1 MDIHRTG
8 LRRAWLPALVAATTL
23 AACGGDDGGSVAGVS
38 ALAQGQQEG
47 AAASAADKQSLASR
61 ISPSGVPYASPASG
75 GRYRPVIANGQVQ
88 PSLSG
93 GTIEENAWV
102 DTSVDSDGDG
112 TRDRIHVRIVRPT
125 ETANGAR
132 TPVIVLASP
141 YYAGLAD
148 SPDHNVDV
156 ELDGTPHPAAN
167 AQAAAAAS
175 TSARIMAAAPQVR
188 MLQQVEAAAAG
199 RSWIEGYFIPRGFTI
214 VYADSLGTAGSDG
227 CPTILTRDES
237 VAMASVIRWLG
248 RDATAKDA
256 NGKTVVANWST
267 GHVGMYG
274 VSYDGT
280 LPKMV
285 ASLRTRGLDAIVPV
299 AGLTNM
305 YGYYRSGGLVRAPEG
320 YQGEDVDVYIKALLT
335 NAHPERCTHLID
347 EALQQEDRKTGDY
360 SPFWAARDI
369 PTGFA
374 VAPALVAQGLTDDNV
389 RVDQSTLWYL
399 AMRRQGVPTQL
410 WLHRLKH
417 TDPTRVPAMADAWTA
432 EVNRWFTRYL
442 IGYDNGVEH
451 DPRAVIEQAD
461 GTLLK
466 EADWAARHATPVTYF
481 AGGDGAGT
489 GSLLRLPTGGPLA
502 RFTDDARI
510 TALTLAN
517 APTGENRSRFETA
530 PLTAATRLSGAAT
543 ARVRLTFTAVAN
555 VTALL
560 VDRAPDGTATIVTRA
575 WTDPRNRWSE
585 WRSEPVLPG
594 MPYDLKLT
602 FMPRDYKLEAGHRLG
617 LVVLSSDNEATL
629 RPTPG
634 TGLTLDPAGTSV
646 TVPLASSSAGV

>member
-1 MDIHRTG
+1 MQIHVRG
-8 LRRAWLPALVAATTL
+8 SRRAWLPALVAAATL

-38 ALAQGQQEG
+38 ALAQAQGEAQDQQ
-47 AAASAADKQSLASR
+47 ADSAAQR
-61 ISPSGVPYASPASG
+61 RVSPSGVPYANPASG
-75 GRYRPVIANGQVQ
+75 GRYKPVISNGQVQ

-102 DTSVDSDGDG
+102 DTPVDSDGDG
-112 TRDRIHVRIVRPT
+112 TKDRIHVRIVRPS
-125 ETANGAR
+125 ETASGAR

-148 SPDHNVDV
+148 SPNHDVDV
-156 ELDGTPHPAAN
+156 ELDGTPHPVAT
-167 AQAAAAAS
+167 AAAAGGA
-175 TSARIMAAAPQVR
+175 SARAMAAAPQVR
-188 MLQQVEAAAAG
+188 MLQQLEAAAAG
-199 RSWIEGYFIPRGFTI
+199 RSWIESYFIPRGFTI

-256 NGKTVVANWST
+256 SGKAVVASWST

-299 AGLTNM
+299 AGLSNM

-335 NAHPERCTHLID
+335 NAHPERCTHLVD

-369 PTGFA
+369 PTARA

-389 RVDQSTLWYL
+389 RVDQSTSWYL
-399 AMRRQGVPTQL
+399 AMRRQRVPTQL

-442 IGYDNGVEH
+442 IGIDNGVES
-451 DPRAVIEQAD
+451 DPRAVVEQAD

-466 EADWAARHATPVTYF
+466 ETDWAARRATPVAYF
-481 AGGDGAGT
+481 AGGDGASTGT
-489 GSLLRLPTGGPLA
+489 LLRTPSGGPLA
-502 RFTDDARI
+502 RFTDDATI
-510 TALTLAN
+510 PALTLAN
-517 APTGENRSRFETA
+517 ATTGEHRSRFETA
-530 PLTAATRLSGAAT
+530 PFATATRLSGTAT
-543 ARVRLTFTAVAN
+543 ARVRLTFTGVAN

-575 WTDPRNRWSE
+575 WTDPRNRVSDWFSE
-585 WRSEPVLPG
+585 SVLPG

-602 FMPRDYKLEAGHRLG
+602 FMPRDYKLEAGHKLG

-634 TGLTLDPAGTSV
+634 TGLALDPAGTSV
-646 TVPLASSSAGV
+646 TVPLVSS

>member
-1 MDIHRTG
+1 MNFHRIG
-8 LRRAWLPALVAATTL
+8 ARRAWLPALVAAATL

-38 ALAQGQQEG
+38 ALAQGQQDDAAA
-47 AAASAADKQSLASR
+47 AAASAPSLASR
-61 ISPSGVPYASPASG
+61 ISPSGVPYANPTSG
-75 GRYRPVIANGQVQ
+75 GRYRPVIDNGQVQ

-93 GTIEENAWV
+93 GTIEDNAWV

-112 TRDRIHVRIVRPT
+112 KRDRIHVRIVRPA

-148 SPDHNVDV
+148 SPDHDVDV
-156 ELDGTPHPAAN
+156 ELDGTPH
-167 AQAAAAAS
+167 AAAAAEGAA
-175 TSARIMAAAPQVR
+175 SAHIMAAAPQVR
-188 MLQQVEAAAAG
+188 IQQQLEAAAAG
-199 RSWIEGYFIPRGFTI
+199 RSWIETYFVPRGFTI

-256 NGKTVVANWST
+256 NGKNVVASWST

-299 AGLTNM
+299 AGLSNM

-347 EALQQEDRKTGDY
+347 EALQKEDRTTGDY

-369 PTGFA
+369 PTARA

-389 RVDQSTLWYL
+389 RVDQSTSWHL

-442 IGYDNGVEH
+442 VGYDNGVER

-466 EADWAARHATPVTYF
+466 EADWAARHATPVAYF

-489 GSLLRLPTGGPLA
+489 GTLLQMPSGGPLA

-510 TALTLAN
+510 PALTLAN
-517 APTGENRSRFETA
+517 TATGEHRSRFETA
-530 PLTAATRLSGAAT
+530 PLTAATRLSGSAT
-543 ARVRLTFTAVAN
+543 ARVRLTFSGAAN

-575 WTDPRNRWSE
+575 WTDPRNRVSDWLSQ
-585 WRSEPVLPG
+585 PVLPG

-602 FMPRDYKLEAGHRLG
+602 FMPRDYTLEAGHRLG

-634 TGLTLDPAGTSV
+634 TGLALDPAGTSV
-646 TVPLASSSAGV
+646 TVPLVSS

>member
-1 MDIHRTG
+1 MTFHRTG

-38 ALAQGQQEG
+38 ALAQSQQEG
-47 AAASAADKQSLASR
+47 AAAAADAQSKGAR
-61 ISPSGVPYASPASG
+61 VSPSGVPYASPGGS

-102 DTSVDSDGDG
+102 DTPVDSDGDG
-112 TRDRIHVRIVRPT
+112 ARDRIHVRIVRPS
-125 ETANGAR
+125 ETASGAR

-148 SPDHNVDV
+148 SPDHDVDV
-156 ELDGTPHPAAN
+156 ELDGSPHPAAD
-167 AQAAAAAS
+167 AS
-175 TSARIMAAAPQVR
+175 ASPSASARIMAAAPQTR
-188 MLQQVEAAAAG
+188 MFQQLEAAAAG
-199 RSWIEGYFIPRGFTI
+199 RSWIETYFVPRGFTI

-248 RDATAKDA
+248 HDATAKDA
-256 NGKTVVANWST
+256 NGKAVVANWST

-347 EALQQEDRKTGDY
+347 EALRKEDRKTGDY

-369 PTGFA
+369 PTALA

-389 RVDQSTLWYL
+389 RVDQSTLWHL

-410 WLHRLKH
+410 WLHRQKH

-442 IGYDNGVEH
+442 IGADNDVER

-466 EADWAARHATPVTYF
+466 EADWAARRATPVTYF

-489 GSLLRLPTGGPLA
+489 GTLLRLPTGGPLA

-510 TALTLAN
+510 APLALAN
-517 APTGENRSRFETA
+517 APTGEHRGRFETA
-530 PLTAATRLSGAAT
+530 PFTAATRLSGAAT
-543 ARVRLTFTAVAN
+543 ARVRLAFTATAN
-555 VTALL
+555 VTVLL
-560 VDRAPDGTATIVTRA
+560 VDRAPDGSATIVTRA
-575 WTDPRNRWSE
+575 WTDPRNRLSDWLTQ
-585 WRSEPVLPG
+585 PVLPG

-602 FMPRDYKLEAGHRLG
+602 FMPRDYRVEAGHRLG

-646 TVPLASSSAGV
+646 TVPLVAS

>member
-1 MDIHRTG
+1 MNIHRTG
-8 LRRAWLPALVAATTL
+8 MHRAWLPALVAAATL
-23 AACGGDDGGSVAGVS
+23 AACGGDDGGGVAGVS
-38 ALAQGQQEG
+38 ALAQGQGQ
-47 AAASAADKQSLASR
+47 AQDQQADSAAQR
-61 ISPSGVPYASPASG
+61 RVSPSGVPYANLAGS
-75 GRYRPVIANGQVQ
+75 GRYKPVISNGQVQ

-102 DTSVDSDGDG
+102 DTPVDSDRDG
-112 TRDRIHVRIVRPT
+112 TKDRIHVRIVRPS
-125 ETANGAR
+125 ETASGAR

-148 SPDHNVDV
+148 SPNHDVDV
-156 ELDGTPHPAAN
+156 ELDGTPHPAA
-167 AQAAAAAS
+167 AAAAAGGAS
-175 TSARIMAAAPQVR
+175 TRVMAAAPQVR
-188 MLQQVEAAAAG
+188 MLQQLEAAAAG
-199 RSWIEGYFIPRGFTI
+199 RSWIESYFIPRGFTI

-248 RDATAKDA
+248 RDAAAKDA
-256 NGKTVVANWST
+256 SGKAVVASWST

-299 AGLTNM
+299 AGLSNM

-335 NAHPERCTHLID
+335 NAHPERCTHLVD

-369 PTGFA
+369 PTAHA

-389 RVDQSTLWYL
+389 RVDQSTSWYL
-399 AMRRQGVPTQL
+399 AMRRQSVPTQL

-442 IGYDNGVEH
+442 IGVDNGVEG
-451 DPRAVIEQAD
+451 DPRAVVEQAD

-466 EADWAARHATPVTYF
+466 ETDWAARRATPVAYF

-489 GSLLRLPTGGPLA
+489 GTLLRTPSGGPLA
-502 RFTDDARI
+502 RFTDDATI
-510 TALTLAN
+510 PALTLAN
-517 APTGENRSRFETA
+517 ATTGEHRGRFETA
-530 PLTAATRLSGAAT
+530 PFASATRIAGTAT
-543 ARVRLTFTAVAN
+543 ARVRLTFTGVAN

-575 WTDPRNRWSE
+575 WTDPRNRVSDWF
-585 WRSEPVLPG
+585 SEPVLPG

-602 FMPRDYKLEAGHRLG
+602 FMPRDYKLEAGHKLG

-629 RPTPG
+629 RPAPG
-634 TGLTLDPAGTSV
+634 TGLALDPAGTSV
-646 TVPLASSSAGV
+646 TVPLVSS

>member
-1 MDIHRTG
+1 MQFHFRG
-8 LRRAWLPALVAATTL
+8 SRRAWLPALVAAATL

-38 ALAQGQQEG
+38 ALAQSQGQDQQG
-47 AAASAADKQSLASR
+47 DSAASADNASGR
-61 ISPSGVPYASPASG
+61 VSPSGVPYANPASG
-75 GRYRPVIANGQVQ
+75 GRYRPVISNGQVQ

-102 DTSVDSDGDG
+102 DTPVDSDGDG
-112 TRDRIHVRIVRPT
+112 TRDRIHVRIVRPS

-148 SPDHNVDV
+148 SPNHDVDV
-156 ELDGTPHPAAN
+156 ELDGTPHPAA
-167 AQAAAAAS
+167 AAAAPGGA
-175 TSARIMAAAPQVR
+175 SARIMAAAPQVR
-188 MLQQVEAAAAG
+188 MLQQLEAAAAG
-199 RSWIEGYFIPRGFTI
+199 RSWIEGYFVQRGFTI

-256 NGKTVVANWST
+256 TGKPVVANWST

-299 AGLTNM
+299 AGLSNM

-347 EALQQEDRKTGDY
+347 EALQQEDRKTGNY

-369 PTGFA
+369 PTAYA

-389 RVDQSTLWYL
+389 RTDQSTSWYL

-442 IGYDNGVEH
+442 IGVDNGVDR
-451 DPRAVIEQAD
+451 DPRAVVEQAD

-466 EADWAARHATPVTYF
+466 EADWAARHATPVAYF

-489 GSLLRLPTGGPLA
+489 GTLLRMPSGGPLA
-502 RFTDDARI
+502 RFTDDASI
-510 TALTLAN
+510 PALTLAN
-517 APTGENRSRFETA
+517 ATTGEHRGRFETA
-530 PLTAATRLSGAAT
+530 PFTAATRLSGTAT
-543 ARVRLTFTAVAN
+543 ARVRLTFTGVAN

-575 WTDPRNRWSE
+575 WTDPRNRLSDWF
-585 WRSEPVLPG
+585 SEPVLPG

-602 FMPRDYKLEAGHRLG
+602 FMPRDYKLEAGHKLG

-634 TGLTLDPAGTSV
+634 TGLALVPAGTSV
-646 TVPLASSSAGV
+646 TVPLVSS

>member
-1 MDIHRTG
+1 MQFHFRG
-8 LRRAWLPALVAATTL
+8 SRRAWLPALVAAATL

-38 ALAQGQQEG
+38 ALAQGQGQNQQG
-47 AAASAADKQSLASR
+47 DSAASVDNASGR
-61 ISPSGVPYASPASG
+61 VSPSGVPYANPASG
-75 GRYRPVIANGQVQ
+75 GRYRPVISNGQVQ

-102 DTSVDSDGDG
+102 DTPVDSDGDG
-112 TRDRIHVRIVRPT
+112 TRDRIHVRIVRPS

-148 SPDHNVDV
+148 SPNHDVDV
-156 ELDGTPHPAAN
+156 ELDGSPHPAA
-167 AQAAAAAS
+167 AAAAPGGA
-175 TSARIMAAAPQVR
+175 SARIMAAAPQVR
-188 MLQQVEAAAAG
+188 MLQQLEAAAAG
-199 RSWIEGYFIPRGFTI
+199 RSWIEGYFVQRGFTI

-256 NGKTVVANWST
+256 NGKPVVANWST

-299 AGLTNM
+299 AGLSNM

-347 EALQQEDRKTGDY
+347 EALQQEDRKTGNY

-369 PTGFA
+369 PTAYA

-389 RVDQSTLWYL
+389 RTDQSTSWYL

-442 IGYDNGVEH
+442 IGVDNGVDR
-451 DPRAVIEQAD
+451 DPRAVVEQAD

-466 EADWAARHATPVTYF
+466 EADWAARHATPVAYF

-489 GSLLRLPTGGPLA
+489 GTLLRMPSGGPLA
-502 RFTDDARI
+502 RFTDDASI
-510 TALTLAN
+510 PALTLAN
-517 APTGENRSRFETA
+517 ATTGEHRGRFETA
-530 PLTAATRLSGAAT
+530 AFTAATRLSGTAT
-543 ARVRLTFTAVAN
+543 ARVRLTFTGVAN

-575 WTDPRNRWSE
+575 WTDPRNRLSDWF
-585 WRSEPVLPG
+585 SEPVLPG

-602 FMPRDYKLEAGHRLG
+602 FMPRDYKLEAGHKLG

-634 TGLTLDPAGTSV
+634 TGLALDPAGTSV
-646 TVPLASSSAGV
+646 TVPLVSS

>member
-1 MDIHRTG
+1 MQFHFRG
-8 LRRAWLPALVAATTL
+8 SRRAWLPALVAAATL

-38 ALAQGQQEG
+38 ALAQGQGQNQQG
-47 AAASAADKQSLASR
+47 DSAASVDNASGR
-61 ISPSGVPYASPASG
+61 VSPSGVPYANPASG
-75 GRYRPVIANGQVQ
+75 GRYRPVISNGQVQ

-93 GTIEENAWV
+93 STIEENAWV
-102 DTSVDSDGDG
+102 DTPVDSDGDG
-112 TRDRIHVRIVRPT
+112 TRDRIHVRIVRPS

-148 SPDHNVDV
+148 SPNHDVDV
-156 ELDGTPHPAAN
+156 ELDGSPHPAA
-167 AQAAAAAS
+167 AAAAPAGA
-175 TSARIMAAAPQVR
+175 SARVMAAAPQVR
-188 MLQQVEAAAAG
+188 MLQQLEAAAAG
-199 RSWIEGYFIPRGFTI
+199 RSWIEGYFVQRGFTI

-256 NGKTVVANWST
+256 NGKPVVANWST

-280 LPKMV
+280 LPKMA

-299 AGLTNM
+299 AGLSNM

-347 EALQQEDRKTGDY
+347 EALQQEDRKTGNY

-369 PTGFA
+369 PTAYA

-389 RVDQSTLWYL
+389 RTDQSTSWYL

-442 IGYDNGVEH
+442 IGVDNGVDR
-451 DPRAVIEQAD
+451 DPRAVVEQAD

-466 EADWAARHATPVTYF
+466 EADWAARHATPVAYF

-489 GSLLRLPTGGPLA
+489 GTLLRMPSGGPLA
-502 RFTDDARI
+502 RFTDDASI
-510 TALTLAN
+510 PALTLAN
-517 APTGENRSRFETA
+517 ATTGEHRGRFETA
-530 PLTAATRLSGAAT
+530 AFTAATRLSGTAT
-543 ARVRLTFTAVAN
+543 ARVRLTFTGVAN

-575 WTDPRNRWSE
+575 WTDPRNRLSDWF
-585 WRSEPVLPG
+585 SEPVLPG

-602 FMPRDYKLEAGHRLG
+602 FMPRDYKLEAGHKLG

-634 TGLTLDPAGTSV
+634 TGLALDPAGTSV
-646 TVPLASSSAGV
+646 TVPLVSS

>member
-1 MDIHRTG
+1 MNFHRTG
-8 LRRAWLPALVAATTL
+8 SRRAWLPALVAAATL
-23 AACGGDDGGSVAGVS
+23 AACGGDDGGVAGAS
-38 ALAQGQQEG
+38 ALAQSQQEG
-47 AAASAADKQSLASR
+47 AAASAADTQSLASR
-61 ISPSGVPYASPASG
+61 VSPSGVPYANPASG

-102 DTSVDSDGDG
+102 DTPVDSDGDG
-112 TRDRIHVRIVRPT
+112 TRDRIHVRIVRPS

-148 SPDHNVDV
+148 SPDHDVDV

-167 AQAAAAAS
+167 ASSSAS
-175 TSARIMAAAPQVR
+175 GSASARIMAAAPQTR
-188 MLQQVEAAAAG
+188 MLQQLEAAAAG
-199 RSWIEGYFIPRGFTI
+199 RSWIESYFVPRGFTI

-285 ASLRTRGLDAIVPV
+285 ASLRTRGLDAIVPI
-299 AGLTNM
+299 AGLSNM

-347 EALQQEDRKTGDY
+347 EALQKEDRKTGDY

-389 RVDQSTLWYL
+389 RVDQSTSWYL

-417 TDPTRVPAMADAWTA
+417 TDPTRVPAMADAWPA

-442 IGYDNGVEH
+442 IGFDNGVER

-466 EADWAARHATPVTYF
+466 EADW
-481 AGGDGAGT
+481 
-489 GSLLRLPTGGPLA
+489 
-502 RFTDDARI
+502 
-510 TALTLAN
+510 
-517 APTGENRSRFETA
+517 
-530 PLTAATRLSGAAT
+530 
-543 ARVRLTFTAVAN
+543 
-555 VTALL
+555 
-560 VDRAPDGTATIVTRA
+560 
-575 WTDPRNRWSE
+575 
-585 WRSEPVLPG
+585 
-594 MPYDLKLT
+594 
-602 FMPRDYKLEAGHRLG
+602 
-617 LVVLSSDNEATL
+617 
-629 RPTPG
+629 
-634 TGLTLDPAGTSV
+634 
-646 TVPLASSSAGV
+646 

>member
-1 MDIHRTG
+1 MQFHFRG
-8 LRRAWLPALVAATTL
+8 SRRAWLPALVAAATL

-38 ALAQGQQEG
+38 ALAQGQGQDQQG
-47 AAASAADKQSLASR
+47 DSAASAENASGR
-61 ISPSGVPYASPASG
+61 VSPSGVPYANPASG
-75 GRYRPVIANGQVQ
+75 GRYRPVISNGQVQ

-102 DTSVDSDGDG
+102 DTPVDSDGDG
-112 TRDRIHVRIVRPT
+112 TRDRIHVRIVRPS

-148 SPDHNVDV
+148 SPNHDVDV
-156 ELDGTPHPAAN
+156 ELDGTPHPAA
-167 AQAAAAAS
+167 AAAAPGGA
-175 TSARIMAAAPQVR
+175 SARIMAAAPQVR
-188 MLQQVEAAAAG
+188 MLQQLEAAAAG
-199 RSWIEGYFIPRGFTI
+199 RSWIEGYFVQRGFTI

-256 NGKTVVANWST
+256 NGKPVVANWST

-299 AGLTNM
+299 AGLSNM

-347 EALQQEDRKTGDY
+347 EALQQEDRKTGNY

-369 PTGFA
+369 PTAYA

-389 RVDQSTLWYL
+389 RTDQSTSWYL

-442 IGYDNGVEH
+442 IGVDNGVDR
-451 DPRAVIEQAD
+451 DPRAVVEQAD

-466 EADWAARHATPVTYF
+466 EADWAARHATPVAYF

-489 GSLLRLPTGGPLA
+489 GTLLRMPSGGPLA
-502 RFTDDARI
+502 RFTDDASI
-510 TALTLAN
+510 PALTLAN
-517 APTGENRSRFETA
+517 ATTGEHRGRFETA
-530 PLTAATRLSGAAT
+530 AFTAATRLSGTAT
-543 ARVRLTFTAVAN
+543 ARVRLTFTGVAN

-575 WTDPRNRWSE
+575 WTDPRNRLSDWF
-585 WRSEPVLPG
+585 SEPVLPG

-602 FMPRDYKLEAGHRLG
+602 FMPRDYKLEAGHKLG

-634 TGLTLDPAGTSV
+634 TGLALDPAGTSV
-646 TVPLASSSAGV
+646 TVPLVAS

>member
-1 MDIHRTG
+1 MRFQRTEP
-8 LRRAWLPALVAATTL
+8 RRAWLPALVAATTL
-23 AACGGDDGGSVAGVS
+23 AACGGDDGGSVAGAS

-47 AAASAADKQSLASR
+47 AAAPAADAQPLAAR
-61 ISPSGVPYASPASG
+61 FSPSGVPYAALSG

-156 ELDGTPHPAAN
+156 ELDGTPHPAASS
-167 AQAAAAAS
+167 A
-175 TSARIMAAAPQVR
+175 ARILAAAPQVR

-199 RSWIEGYFIPRGFTI
+199 RSWIESYFIPRGFTI

-369 PTGFA
+369 PTALA

-389 RVDQSTLWYL
+389 RVDQSTSWYL

-442 IGYDNGVEH
+442 IGFDNGVER

-466 EADWAARHATPVTYF
+466 DASWPARGAASVAYF

-489 GSLLRLPTGGPLA
+489 GTLLSTPTGGPLVK
-502 RFTDDARI
+502 FTDDARI
-510 TALTLAN
+510 PALTLAN

-530 PLTAATRLSGAAT
+530 PLASATRISGTAT

-575 WTDPRNRWSE
+575 WTDPRNRLSE
-585 WRSEPVLPG
+585 WVSQPVLPG

-602 FMPRDYKLEAGHRLG
+602 FMPRDYRLEAGHQLG

-634 TGLTLDPAGTSV
+634 TELSLDPAGTSV
-646 TVPLASSSAGV
+646 TVPQLPI

>member
-1 MDIHRTG
+1 MQFHPG
-8 LRRAWLPALVAATTL
+8 GFRRAWLPALAAAATL
-23 AACGGDDGGSVAGVS
+23 AACGGDDGGSVAGAS
-38 ALAQGQQEG
+38 ALAQTQQD
-47 AAASAADKQSLASR
+47 AASASADAAGSLSSR
-61 ISPSGVPYASPASG
+61 VSPSGVPYANPASG
-75 GRYRPVIANGQVQ
+75 GRYKPVIDDGQVQ

-93 GTIEENAWV
+93 ATIEENAWV
-102 DTSVDSDGDG
+102 DTPVDSDGDG
-112 TRDRIHVRIVRPT
+112 TRDRIHVRIVRPS
-125 ETANGAR
+125 ETASGAR

-148 SPDHNVDV
+148 SPDHDVDV
-156 ELDGTPHPAAN
+156 ELDGTPHPATTAT
-167 AQAAAAAS
+167 AAGGAA
-175 TSARIMAAAPQVR
+175 TRIMAAAPQTR
-188 MLQQVEAAAAG
+188 MLQQLEAAAAG
-199 RSWIEGYFIPRGFTI
+199 RSWIESYFVPRGFTI

-227 CPTILTRDES
+227 CPTILTREES

-256 NGKTVVANWST
+256 NGKPLVASWST

-285 ASLRTRGLDAIVPV
+285 ASLRTRGLDAIVPI
-299 AGLTNM
+299 AGLSNM

-335 NAHPERCTHLID
+335 NAHPERCTHLVD

-360 SPFWAARDI
+360 SAFWAAREI
-369 PTGFA
+369 PTALA

-389 RVDQSTLWYL
+389 RTDQSTSWYL
-399 AMRRQGVPTQL
+399 AMRRQHVPTQL

-417 TDPTRVPAMADAWTA
+417 TDPTRVPAMANAWPA

-442 IGYDNGVEH
+442 IGVDNGVER
-451 DPRAVIEQAD
+451 DPRAVIEQPD

-466 EADWAARHATPVTYF
+466 EADWAARHATPVAYF
-481 AGGDGAGT
+481 AGGDGTGIGT
-489 GSLLRLPTGGPLA
+489 LLRIPSGGPLA
-502 RFTDDARI
+502 RFTDDASI
-510 TALTLAN
+510 PALTLAN
-517 APTGENRSRFETA
+517 ATTGEHRSRFETA
-530 PLTAATRLSGAAT
+530 PFAAATRMSGTAT
-543 ARVRLTFTAVAN
+543 ARVRLTFTGVAN

-575 WTDPRNRWSE
+575 WTDPRNRVSE
-585 WRSEPVLPG
+585 WFSQPVLPG

-602 FMPRDYKLEAGHRLG
+602 FMPRDYTLAAGHTLG
-617 LVVLSSDNEATL
+617 LVVLSSDYEATL

-634 TGLTLDPAGTSV
+634 TGLALDPAGTSV
-646 TVPLASSSAGV
+646 TVPLVSS

>member
-1 MDIHRTG
+1 MQFHLRG
-8 LRRAWLPALVAATTL
+8 SRRAWLPALVAAATL

-38 ALAQGQQEG
+38 ALAQGQGQQG
-47 AAASAADKQSLASR
+47 QDDNAQGR
-61 ISPSGVPYASPASG
+61 VSPSGVPYANPASG
-75 GRYRPVIANGQVQ
+75 GRYQPVISNGQVQ

-102 DTSVDSDGDG
+102 DTQVDSDGDG
-112 TRDRIHVRIVRPT
+112 KRDRIHVRIVRPS

-156 ELDGTPHPAAN
+156 ELDGTPHPAA
-167 AQAAAAAS
+167 AAS
-175 TSARIMAAAPQVR
+175 ATVSTRIMAAAPQPR
-188 MLQQVEAAAAG
+188 MLQQLEAAAAG
-199 RSWIEGYFIPRGFTI
+199 RSWIEGYFVQRGFTI

-248 RDATAKDA
+248 RDATAQDA
-256 NGKTVVANWST
+256 TGKPVVANWST

-285 ASLRTRGLDAIVPV
+285 ASLRTRGLDAIVPI
-299 AGLTNM
+299 AGLSNM

-347 EALQQEDRKTGDY
+347 EALQQEDRTTGDY
-360 SPFWAARDI
+360 SSFWAARDI
-369 PTGFA
+369 PTAHA

-389 RVDQSTLWYL
+389 RTDQSTSWYL

-417 TDPTRVPAMADAWTA
+417 TDPTRVPAMGAAWTA

-442 IGYDNGVEH
+442 IGFDNGVER

-466 EADWAARHATPVTYF
+466 EADWAARQVTPVVYF

-489 GSLLRLPTGGPLA
+489 GTLLRTPGGGPLA

-510 TALTLAN
+510 PALTLAN
-517 APTGENRSRFETA
+517 TPTGANRSRFETA
-530 PLTAATRLSGAAT
+530 PFTAATRLSGTAI
-543 ARVRLTFTAVAN
+543 ARVRLTFTGVAN

-575 WTDPRNRWSE
+575 WTDPRNRVSDWLSA
-585 WRSEPVLPG
+585 PVLPG

-602 FMPRDYKLEAGHRLG
+602 FMPRDYKLEAGHTLG
-617 LVVLSSDNEATL
+617 LVVLSSDSEATL

-634 TGLTLDPAGTSV
+634 TGLALDPAGTSV
-646 TVPLASSSAGV
+646 TVPLVSS